1 MIVSGNV
8 LKLAGH
14 SVFSWNYC
22 NALISYQYVEV
33 EFFIHV
39 SCFSADLLKDTKKS
53 NLEQCM
59 STGIFFLGIFQTFAG
74 IEYLSRSSCQAVGV
88 KLFIGIW
95 LGSDTN
101 SNLILNWQT
110 DTDWTFR
117 QYLMS
122 SAHNFK
128 FSRHR
133 FQEMP
138 GYIKMAK
145 YLQVFQSTGP
155 NFNWITV
162 TDAFKLLP
170 KIRESQN
177 SFPRD

>member
-1 MIVSGNV
+1 M
-8 LKLAGH
+8 
-14 SVFSWNYC
+14 FSWNYC
-22 NALISYQYVEV
+22 NALIFYKYVEA
-33 EFFIHV
+33 ELNFIHV
-39 SCFSADLLKDTKKS
+39 SCCSADLSKDTK
-53 NLEQCM
+53 NLEQVNVDLPKFSWHISDFCRHWI
-59 STGIFFLGIFQTFAG
+59 SV
-74 IEYLSRSSCQAVGV
+74 EV
-88 KLFIGIW
+88 KL
-95 LGSDTN
+95 LGSSYLLEFDSGLGPDTN

-122 SAHNFK
+122 CAHNFK

>member
-1 MIVSGNV
+1 M
-8 LKLAGH
+8 KLLQCPH
-14 SVFSWNYC
+14 FLSICWSWIFY
-22 NALISYQYVEV
+22 
-33 EFFIHV
+33 
-39 SCFSADLLKDTKKS
+39 SCFMLFGGFIKRYKKIQS
-53 NLEQCM
+53 WAVHVDRH
-59 STGIFFLGIFQTFAG
+59 FFLGIFQTFAG

-170 KIRESQN
+170 KIRGSQN

>member
-1 MIVSGNV
+1 M
-8 LKLAGH
+8 KLLQCPH
-14 SVFSWNYC
+14 FLSICWSWIFY
-22 NALISYQYVEV
+22 
-33 EFFIHV
+33 
-39 SCFSADLLKDTKKS
+39 SCFMLFGGFIKRYKKNPIWS
-53 NLEQCM
+53 KCM
-59 STGIFFLGIFQTFAG
+59 STARIFLAYFRLLPALNICRG
-74 IEYLSRSSCQAVGV
+74 QAVGV

-122 SAHNFK
+122 CAHNFK

>member
-1 MIVSGNV
+1 MPSFLINM
-8 LKLAGH
+8 LKLNFLFMFHA
-14 SVFSWNYC
+14 FRR
-22 NALISYQYVEV
+22 IYQK
-33 EFFIHV
+33 IQ
-39 SCFSADLLKDTKKS
+39 KDPIWSK
-53 NLEQCM
+53 CM
-59 STGIFFLGIFQTFAG
+59 STCQNFLGIFQTFAG

-95 LGSDTN
+95 LGPDTN

-177 SFPRD
+177 SFPHD

>member
-1 MIVSGNV
+1 MRS
-8 LKLAGH
+8 
-14 SVFSWNYC
+14 
-22 NALISYQYVEV
+22 
-33 EFFIHV
+33 FFINMLKRNSILFMFHAV
-39 SCFSADLLKDTKKS
+39 RRIYQKIQKIRSGASECWPAKIFLAYFRLLPAL
-53 NLEQCM
+53 NICR
-59 STGIFFLGIFQTFAG
+59 G
-74 IEYLSRSSCQAVGV
+74 QAVGV

-95 LGSDTN
+95 LGPDTN